1 MTPLLLLEFI
11 LRGIA
16 IGSLAATGIGFYR
29 SGTTLA
35 VRVAGVVFVASIIA
49 YAFNS
54 SWTLRQA
61 MGPYGFPIHFL
72 SLAGVGYLW
81 LFIVTLFEDRPLTWN
96 SWAPAAVLTVVGLFG
111 IFASRP
117 AQSYIWVFHNGIEIA
132 VAIHALSVIVTSWR
146 GDLVEER
153 RRLRGPFL
161 TMVVVLTMVF
171 SAVEIGESMGVQA
184 DWYPLLG
191 ASALAIFCLAGNF
204 MFLQAR
210 PDLFGTSRP
219 PQVLSHGPG
228 LEAAAAQIELSRL
241 DAVMAAGAWKEE
253 SLTIT
258 ALADKVGVPEHR
270 LRRLINDQL
279 GHRNFA
285 AFVNTHRI
293 AAAKAMLT
301 DPSRARTT
309 VAAIAF
315 DLGYGSLGPFNRAF
329 KEATGMTPT
338 EWRRQA
344 SPNPSPNPENPG

>member
-1 MTPLLLLEFI
+1 LFEFV

-16 IGSLAATGIGFYR
+16 IGSLAATGIGLYR

-54 SWTLRQA
+54 SWVLRQA
-61 MGPYGFPIHFL
+61 LGPLAFPIHFL

-81 LFIVTLFEDRPLTWN
+81 LFIVTLFEDRPL
-96 SWAPAAVLTVVGLFG
+96 SWTSWGPAAVLTAVGLFG
-111 IFASRP
+111 VFLGRP
-117 AQSYIWVFHNGIEIA
+117 IQNYVWVLHNGIELA
-132 VAIHALSVIVTSWR
+132 VAVHALSVIVTSWR

-161 TMVVVLTMVF
+161 TLVVLLTMVF
-171 SAVEIGESMGVQA
+171 SAVEIGESLGVQA
-184 DWYPLLG
+184 SWYPLIG
-191 ASALAIFCLAGNF
+191 AAALAVFCLAGNF
-204 MFLQAR
+204 MFLLAR
-210 PDLFGTSRP
+210 PDLFGTAQP
-219 PQVLSHGPG
+219 APVPAPDPG
-228 LEAAAAQIELSRL
+228 LEAAATHLELARL
-241 DAVMAAGAWKEE
+241 AAVMTAGAWRDET
-253 SLTIT
+253 LTI
-258 ALADKVGVPEHR
+258 ASLAAQIGLPEHR

-285 AFVNTHRI
+285 AFLNAHRI
-293 AAAKAMLT
+293 DAAKAMLA
-301 DPSRARTT
+301 DPAKARTT

-338 EWRRQA
+338 EWRRGAQ
-344 SPNPSPNPENPG
+344 PDPSPNPENPGRI